1 MEPNWNVFTFSFL
14 IFDFSFLISF
24 VNYPELKITFL
35 GTGTSSGVPMIAC
48 ECAVCTSTDK
58 KDNRLRSSIMVQSET
73 TTLIVDSGP
82 DFRYQM
88 LRARVK
94 HVDGIIYTHSHKD
107 HIAGLDDVRAFNFF
121 SQQPV
126 HIYASDMTQEVI
138 IREFPYAFY
147 ESKYPGLPDI
157 QLNTIALDPFT
168 VGDIPVQPI
177 LVWHLKMPVLGF
189 RFGDFTYITDANKIE
204 DDEKEKIRGSRVLV
218 LNALRKEHH
227 ISHFSLEES
236 IGIAKELQIP
246 QTWLTHISHQMGKHA
261 DVEAELPPGVNL
273 AYDGLVI
280 TV

>member
-1 MEPNWNVFTFSFL
+1 
-14 IFDFSFLISF
+14 
-24 VNYPELKITFL
+24 VNYPPLTITFL

-58 KDNRLRSSIMVQSET
+58 KDNRLRSSIMVQSQT
-73 TTLIVDSGP
+73 TTLVVDSGP

-88 LRARVK
+88 LRAKVK

-107 HIAGLDDVRAFNFF
+107 HVAGLDDVRAFNFF

-126 HIYASDMTQEVI
+126 NIYASDTTQEVI

-177 LVWHLKMPVLGF
+177 MVWHLKMPVMGF
-189 RFGDFTYITDANKIE
+189 RFGHFTYITDANRIE
-204 DDEKEKIRGSRVLV
+204 DDEKDKIRGSEVMV

-236 IGIAKELQIP
+236 MDVAKELQIP
-246 QTWLTHISHQMGKHA
+246 QTYLTHISHQLGKHA
-261 DVEAELPPGVNL
+261 DVEAELPGGINL

-280 TV
+280 KV